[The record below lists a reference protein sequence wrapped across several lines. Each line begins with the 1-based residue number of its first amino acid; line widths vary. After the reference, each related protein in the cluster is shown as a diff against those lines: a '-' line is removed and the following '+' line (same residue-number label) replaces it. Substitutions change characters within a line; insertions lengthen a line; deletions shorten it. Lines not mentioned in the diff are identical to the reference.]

1 MTQLEFQC
9 PSCQATGIDIERSG
23 TYHNSSGLVQRLLC
37 KRCGRD
43 FTDRTSFE
51 KMKTNARTVL
61 AALDLYF
68 RGLSYRKIAEHLGEI
83 YGVHMTHV
91 AVFNW
96 IKKYMRIL
104 RLYVKRIR
112 PIAGKKWHCD
122 EMKYSIDG
130 EGQYLWNLM
139 DSRTRFLLA
148 CQVTQR
154 RRKVEVKQELTQ
166 GVRTAGAIPATVV
179 TDGLASYPE
188 AVHSLRE
195 QSKGRIQHVTRAGQN
210 NRQERLNQTLRER
223 TRVMRVNNGKVLRR
237 FAAEYA
243 LYYNFFRKHTAL
255 GQTPAQAA
263 NVAFG
268 KGWMS
273 SIRKADL
280 GRSRTIR

>member
-37 KRCGRD
+37 KRCGCD

-68 RGLSYRKIAEHLGEI
+68 RGLSYRKIAEHLCEI

-104 RLYVKRIR
+104 RRYVKQIR
-112 PIAGKKWHCD
+112 PVPGKKWHCD
-122 EMKYSIDG
+122 EMKYSING
-130 EGQYLWNLM
+130 NSQYLWNLM
-139 DSRTRFLLA
+139 DSKTRFLLA

-154 RRKVEVKQELTQ
+154 RRKVEAKKELTH
-166 GVRTAGAIPATVV
+166 GVRTAGAIPAAVV
-179 TDGLASYPE
+179 TDGLASYSE
-188 AVHSLRE
+188 AVHSLRD
-195 QSKGRIQHVTRAGQN
+195 QSNERIQHVTRAGEN
-210 NRQERLNQTLRER
+210 NKEERLNQTLRER
-223 TRVMRVNNGKVLRR
+223 TRTMRVNDRKVLRR
-237 FAAEYA
+237 FAGEYP
-243 LYYNFFRKHTAL
+243 LYYNFFRKHSAL
-255 GQTPAQAA
+255 GRTPAQAA
-263 NVAFG
+263 KVAFA
-268 KGWMS
+268 KGWLS
-273 SIRKADL
+273 SIRKAGL
-280 GRSRTIR
+280 GDQTKK